1 MKGGSKKNININYLK
16 RKTMTGGGGG
26 GYYVPPVRKKVT
38 VYCEKLEVITVL
50 TYPNKELLAA
60 LEVGK
65 ILTVHVQEERI
76 SVMYG
81 DQIAGYVEAPE
92 KNSIIECVKAGT
104 FYVAE
109 ILELEGTVCK
119 VKIYAPQL

>member
-1 MKGGSKKNININYLK
+1 
-16 RKTMTGGGGG
+16 MTGGGGG
-26 GYYVPPVRKKVT
+26 GYYVPPVRRREAVS
-38 VYCEKLEVITVL
+38 CEKLVVITVL
-50 TYPNKELLAA
+50 TYPFKELLAM

-92 KNSIIECVKAGT
+92 NSRIIECVKAGT

>member
-1 MKGGSKKNININYLK
+1 MKGFPKKNININYLK

-38 VYCEKLEVITVL
+38 VSCEKLVVITVL
-50 TYPNKELLAA
+50 TYPNKELLAT

-92 KNSIIECVKAGT
+92 NNSIIECVKAGT

-109 ILELEGTVCK
+109 ILELEGAVCN
-119 VKIYAPQL
+119 VKIHAPQL

>member
-1 MKGGSKKNININYLK
+1 
-16 RKTMTGGGGG
+16 MTGGGGG
-26 GYYVPPVRKKVT
+26 GYYVPPERKRDAVS
-38 VYCEKLEVITVL
+38 CEKLVVVTVL
-50 TYPNKELLAA
+50 TYPNKELLAM

-81 DQIAGYVEAPE
+81 DQNAGYIEAPE
-92 KNSIIECVKAGT
+92 NSSIIECVKAGT

-109 ILELEGTVCK
+109 ILELEGEVCK
-119 VKIYAPQL
+119 MKIHAPQL